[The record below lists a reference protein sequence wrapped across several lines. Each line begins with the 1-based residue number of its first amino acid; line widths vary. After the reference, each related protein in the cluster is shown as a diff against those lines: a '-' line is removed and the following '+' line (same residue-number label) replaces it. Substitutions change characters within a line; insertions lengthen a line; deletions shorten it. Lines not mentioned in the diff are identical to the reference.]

1 MMTSSK
7 YHETF
12 LDYVALLNSQK
23 DGDFDAKQEILDR
36 AQKDPNLRPRDYG
49 GLVELVYTGSSW

>member
-7 YHETF
+7 YHE
-12 LDYVALLNSQK
+12 ALLNGQK

-36 AQKDPNLRPRDYG
+36 AQKGPNLRPRDYG
-49 GLVELVYTGSSW
+49 GLVELVYPGSSW